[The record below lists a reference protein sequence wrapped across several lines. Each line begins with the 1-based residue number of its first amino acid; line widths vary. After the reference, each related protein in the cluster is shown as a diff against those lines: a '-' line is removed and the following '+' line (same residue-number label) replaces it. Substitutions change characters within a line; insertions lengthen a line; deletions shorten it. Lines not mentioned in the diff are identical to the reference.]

1 LWRAASPAPHRA
13 TRTSSPPYAPRRRL
27 CRGPQVLGVKEPAVV
42 VGDLHGDLEAAVKIV
57 DRYLGSY
64 RLVFLGDCV
73 DRGGF
78 SLETVSYLLALK
90 LLHPRRAFLLRGN
103 HESML
108 VNQRCGFY
116 YELAKN
122 MGQRAFELL
131 VRFNERAQR

>member
-1 LWRAASPAPHRA
+1 M
-13 TRTSSPPYAPRRRL
+13 
-27 CRGPQVLGVKEPAVV
+27 
-42 VGDLHGDLEAAVKIV
+42 KIV

-78 SLETVSYLLALK
+78 SLETASYLLALK
-90 LLHPRRAFLLRGN
+90 LLHPKRVFLLRGN